1 MTTVISYADAS
12 SNSLFSEGF
21 SSYSAALNG
30 TGGGGLVIGSESF
43 INADQGVSNGPAY
56 FVEEVFTRY
65 AYALDTASQVTSA
78 YFELTVFTADGSYS
92 RDLEIWEYDWGTS
105 VDSADW
111 RTPSQLNALNL
122 LGTVVGV
129 QNSGGKW
136 RASSPILLTRLGTT
150 GEVRTVLNSSRA
162 RQQLTP
168 SLNVN
173 EFIAFDGPA
182 TSGTAQDPAL
192 IYTTAPL
199 SALHRVLGAQVQL
212 SDGTHAF
219 LESTASA
226 SAPTVLLRFHDGTTA
241 STVATVPTGASSGT
255 FGVDS
260 PSGMQNFALVRDA
273 ADNLYVLGR
282 AGRSSAAGVVNAG
295 KAYVK
300 GVGHTWT
307 AAAMVEDTL
316 SPDPSY
322 LTDVAATWHS
332 AGGTAGTIAAV
343 FAHAGSGADGNFVG
357 QQYWTLISCDA
368 LLAGSGTLKR
378 GSGVLASLL
387 DVPAT
392 SDLVNY
398 HNPTGTGLDIHSS
411 SALRGYA
418 ASYNHAAG
426 LGGVGDTSQSRYT
439 LASDA
444 TNISGTAQ
452 RDTSPQAV
460 RDANSKLRVIAVS
473 DTQYVVVAVSSVTGV
488 GPRVVVV
495 ENIGSSSSSTVLGDV
510 SLSAQSIAS
519 LPSEATLAS
528 SAAWDVIYDPHANKL
543 WFYYFDTANARRLMR
558 TGVDLTT
565 RLADRSEVQV
575 NATVGAT
582 GSSNLALRVHR
593 GTMVG
598 SQVLISV
605 ANMTAGSVHST
616 IYITDQFN
624 LAPTAPTLTP
634 TGNFDATLAKVF
646 AWVFNDPNV
655 GDTQSAYQLQINTS
669 VGVTAVDTGKVTST
683 TPSRTVT
690 GGTLTNPGS
699 WQWRVQTW
707 DALNTQGVWSPF
719 STFST
724 AAGGTVTI
732 TSPAVD
738 HPTPNDV
745 SSWNITWAV
754 TGATQDSYQVA
765 VFNNATNAQLST
777 TGWVTSTATSATVS
791 LPTDIEWR
799 VEVTIRQAGVSS
811 NTGTRLITPSYG
823 TPTAPTF
830 VLTPYPDAGYINVLV
845 TNPTP
850 SGNRP
855 EVVTNEVYRRPQG
868 SGGAY
873 TLAGTAVRSGTFRD
887 YGVASG
893 VTYEYF
899 VRGVS
904 A

>member
-12 SNSLFSEGF
+12 SDDLSTVSF

-30 TGGGGLVIGSESF
+30 ASVDVFSSYDYVASDQDYDGSSYLLTE
-43 INADQGVSNGPAY
+43 A
-56 FVEEVFTRY
+56 FTRY
-65 AYALDTASQVTSA
+65 AYTLDTASQITSA
-78 YFELTVFTADGSYS
+78 YFEFTVYTATGTPS
-92 RDLEIWEYDWGTS
+92 RDLEIREYDWGTS
-105 VDSADW
+105 VSGADW
-111 RTPSQLNALNL
+111 RTPSQLNALSL

-136 RASSPILLTRLGTT
+136 RASSPTLLTRLGTT
-150 GEVRTVLNSSRA
+150 GELRTVANSSRQ
-162 RQQLTP
+162 RQQFAP
-168 SLNVN
+168 GANIREYVSFN
-173 EFIAFDGPA
+173 GPA
-182 TSGTAQDPAL
+182 ASGTAQDPAL

-226 SAPTVLLRFHDGTTA
+226 SSPTVALRFHDGTTA
-241 STVATVPTGASSGT
+241 STVATVPTGTTSGT

-357 QQYWTLISCDA
+357 QQYWTLISCDT

-378 GSGVLASLL
+378 GSGFVSTLL

-392 SDLVNY
+392 SDLVSY
-398 HNPTGTGLDIHSS
+398 HNPTGTGLDIHGS
-411 SALRGYA
+411 SALRGYV
-418 ASYNHAAG
+418 ASYNHSAD

-439 LASDA
+439 LATGASGVSD
-444 TNISGTAQ
+444 TAK
-452 RDTSPQAV
+452 RDTAPQAV

-473 DTQYVVVAVSSVTGV
+473 DTQYVVVAVSSVSGV
-488 GPRVVVV
+488 GPRVVIV
-495 ENIGSSSSSTVLGDV
+495 ENIGSSTSSSVLGDV
-510 SLSAQSIAS
+510 ALSAQSIAS
-519 LPSEATLAS
+519 LPAEATLAS
-528 SAAWDVIYDPHANKL
+528 SAAWDVAYDPHSNKL
-543 WFYYFDTANARRLMR
+543 WFYYFDTANGRRLMR
-558 TGVDLTT
+558 TGVDLAT
-565 RLADRSEVQV
+565 RLADRSETQV

-582 GSSNLALRVHR
+582 GSSNLALRTHR
-593 GTMVG
+593 GTMTG
-598 SQVLISV
+598 SQILISV
-605 ANMTAGSVHST
+605 ANMTSGGVHST
-616 IYITDQFN
+616 IYVTDQFN

-646 AWVFNDPNV
+646 AWAFNDPNT

-683 TPSRTVT
+683 TPSRTVA
-690 GGTLTNPGS
+690 GATLSNPGS

-707 DALNTQGVWSPF
+707 DALNTQGVYSPF

-732 TSPAVD
+732 TSPAAD

-765 VFNNATNAQLST
+765 VYNNATNVQLST
-777 TGWVTSTATSATVS
+777 TGWVTSTATTATVS

-799 VEVTIRQAGVSS
+799 IEVTIRQSGVSS

-823 TPTAPTF
+823 TPVAPTF
-830 VLTPYPDAGYINVLV
+830 VLQDYPDAGYVLVLV

-850 SGNRP
+850 DGNRP
-855 EVVTNEVYRRPQG
+855 EVVTNEVYRRPLG
-868 SGGAY
+868 STGAY
-873 TLAGTAVRSGTFRD
+873 ELAGTAVRSGTFLD